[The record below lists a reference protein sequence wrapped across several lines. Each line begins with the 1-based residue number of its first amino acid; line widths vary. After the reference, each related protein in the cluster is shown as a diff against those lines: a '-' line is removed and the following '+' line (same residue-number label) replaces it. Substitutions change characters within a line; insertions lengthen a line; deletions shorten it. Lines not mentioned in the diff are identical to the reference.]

1 MFKKVVFTA
10 AILMLGSSGAFA
22 AGGEIN
28 GQVVQQSSV
37 KNSKVIGASS
47 AAINLEEIPVI
58 GTVLEGKIDASMSIN
73 DIDNA
78 GKIDGTVFQNSTMQ
92 DAVVISSQINTLKN
106 EKNATIGEQAVVFQD
121 SDISGEGSV
130 VVGATIN
137 KIRNHK

>member
-1 MFKKVVFTA
+1 M
-10 AILMLGSSGAFA
+10 
-22 AGGEIN
+22 
-28 GQVVQQSSV
+28 
-37 KNSKVIGASS
+37 IGASS